1 MRTLNNSYSCRHH
14 LEFLTKCIK
23 DHLTPRGLR
32 LHLKVNVI
40 GTDQG
45 ELNQN
50 IDTVL
55 KTAEADILT
64 LIADHYRTHG
74 DTYHREANTLKQRM
88 ESLAAKLPEQERLQ
102 HAQEVDFTECRAQIR
117 TREQE
122 TTRLK
127 KHSALHHERITHPDA
142 TRMEPPV
149 KRPRT
154 TTQPDT
160 PMETEE
166 PTTLNPEPTLQLRS
180 RSVPKHKGKAG
191 PSRGF
196 SEQNEA
202 TQNNSQPK
210 PQPPRGT
217 NRSHTKGRTTGHQTL
232 SEKPISGRN
241 QRFKRKLKDSQYY
254 KLIRDRNAVHTQ

>member
-14 LEFLTKCIK
+14 LDFLTKCTK
-23 DHLTPRGLR
+23 DHLTPKGLR

-40 GTDQG
+40 GTDHG

-74 DTYHREANTLKQRM
+74 DKYHREANALKQSM

-102 HAQEVDFTECRAQIR
+102 HAQEVDFTERRAQIR

-127 KHSALHHERITHPDA
+127 KHTALHHERITHPEA
-142 TRMEPPV
+142 TRTAPPL

-160 PMETEE
+160 PMETED
-166 PTTLNPEPTLQLRS
+166 PTTPNPEPTLQLRS
-180 RSVPKHKGKAG
+180 RSVPKHRGKAG
-191 PSRGF
+191 PSREDF
-196 SEQNEA
+196 YN
-202 TQNNSQPK
+202 K
-210 PQPPRGT
+210 KKPPRTIPNPNPTPPEGQT
-217 NRSHTKGRTTGHQTL
+217 DPIPKGLLQAIR
-232 SEKPISGRN
+232 P
-241 QRFKRKLKDSQYY
+241 FLKSQY
-254 KLIRDRNAVHTQ
+254 LAGTEDSNES